1 MSCGLISRRSQPPL
15 ALRLPSPPRVGG
27 SALIV
32 RLLTTHKYMLGFFI
46 APAILWIILFL
57 IARHQGDTSY
67 STLFFVSLGITI
79 VALVSS
85 IYLPQFAIIVV
96 PIVCVLAIQKFCNIG
111 WLRSIIATVLYMV
124 FLTAWSVLFD
134 KVIH

>member
-1 MSCGLISRRSQPPL
+1 
-15 ALRLPSPPRVGG
+15 
-27 SALIV
+27 
-32 RLLTTHKYMLGFFI
+32 MLGFFI
-46 APAILWIILFL
+46 APAFLWLILFFV
-57 IARHQGDTSY
+57 ARDQGDTSY
-67 STLFFVSLGITI
+67 STLFFVSLGISV

-85 IYLPQFAIIVV
+85 IYIPQFAIIVV
-96 PIVCVLAIQKFCNIG
+96 PIVCVLAIHKFCYIG